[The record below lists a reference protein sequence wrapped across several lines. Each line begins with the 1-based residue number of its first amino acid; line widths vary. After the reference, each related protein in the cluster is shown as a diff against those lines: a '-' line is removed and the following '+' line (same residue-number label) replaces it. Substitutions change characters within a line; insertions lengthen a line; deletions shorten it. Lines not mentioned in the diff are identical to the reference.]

1 MVVREENNSSSR
13 FSASPLD
20 AASAAPISRTVG
32 DPAET
37 KHAVS
42 VNYYKLEVGGVVIY
56 EIDMVGNV
64 LVVNGVD
71 QQADERSAL
80 GL

>member
-1 MVVREENNSSSR
+1 M
-13 FSASPLD
+13 
-20 AASAAPISRTVG
+20 
-32 DPAET
+32 
-37 KHAVS
+37 
-42 VNYYKLEVGGVVIY
+42 NYYKLEVGGVVIY